1 MIELTWIPEALAL
14 LPYVWAGLFAVTL
27 GLALFLPRRWPF
39 KAVGLIVVLSL
50 WSYVYKRDS
59 TDADERQR
67 QLLAE
72 RQRVK
77 AKLDESLAL
86 FNERCKS
93 SGEKIHRTVDNVEGV
108 VWMKWRP
115 QSANL
120 ENQFKMD
127 DPYGSD
133 CWGEGCV
140 LQLLRVT
147 REVHRNPEDAQRH
160 SGIYR
165 FVESVDPTDGQKY
178 RYFGA
183 MKLAASWTAEGVAK
197 HRAETGQD
205 PPPYSYRASLDRE
218 PIEAFTARYGITW
231 DDISTQEDRQHWI
244 AGGSLKV
251 IDLKTAEVIAERVG
265 FMIDRGQGDKSG
277 SRAPWAFAKGNGCP
291 PLIDYE
297 GRRSNIGYTNR
308 FARSVLLPAK
318 GE

>member
-133 CWGEGCV
+133 CWGEGCIA
-140 LQLLRVT
+140 QLLRVISGAHLAPLAA
-147 REVHRNPEDAQRH
+147 ERNRH
-160 SGIYR
+160 GYQ
-165 FVESVDPTDGQKY
+165 FVESIDRMDGKRY
-178 RYFGA
+178 RY
-183 MKLAASWTAEGVAK
+183 TAVIKSVRQRTPEQREQATRNNG
-197 HRAETGQD
+197 GID
-205 PPPYSYRASLDRE
+205 PGPDIYDFALERQ
-218 PIEAFTARYGITW
+218 PIETFTARYGITW

-277 SRAPWAFAKGNGCP
+277 SRAPWSFAKQSACPAYRGGRHGHPVTENTAFAFK
-291 PLIDYE
+291 
-297 GRRSNIGYTNR
+297 
-308 FARSVLLPAK
+308 VLQRK
-318 GE
+318 QGE